1 MPSLQG
7 CGSATKK
14 LTGPGSSTYLS
25 HFFRIRPAQKVP
37 DKQICLQLVF
47 RVPDHIRDEVP
58 MAGSI
63 QQGHQAMLS
72 LKLKEKNHMP
82 VINSGYGIEFGL

>member
-7 CGSATKK
+7 CGSVTQKF
-14 LTGPGSSTYLS
+14 TGTESSTYLS
-25 HFFRIRPAQKVP
+25 HFVRIRPIQKVL
-37 DKQICLQLVF
+37 DKQICLQLLF

-58 MAGSI
+58 MARSI

-82 VINSGYGIEFGL
+82 VLK